1 MDAEKFGAFIQER
14 RKELGITQS
23 ELAQKIHVTD
33 KAVSRWERAVGFPD
47 IKLLEPLAQAL
58 EVSLTELL
66 QAKRI
71 ESPAEAE
78 ALECQTT
85 QILEDQ
91 RKLSWQR
98 RLVLAVGY
106 AAIAAAS
113 VVLVRVSH
121 NAALSYSL
129 QRAVY
134 AIAILGGSFCA
145 RALQFIVERLYLKSK
160 PWGIWHYPHTWITYA
175 VSIAGAWLSV
185 SCWTIGTPD
194 PIWNAVLFLCG
205 IALLIGAWIYF
216 ALQEE
221 KRQNEEE

>member
-23 ELAQKIHVTD
+23 ALAEKLHVTD
-33 KAVSRWERAVGFPD
+33 KAISRWERAVGFPD

-71 ESPAEAE
+71 QSPVEAE
-78 ALECQTT
+78 ELEHQTT
-85 QILEDQ
+85 QIMEEQ

-98 RLVLAVGY
+98 RLVLAAGY

-121 NAALSYSL
+121 NAALSYRL

-145 RALQFIVERLYLKSK
+145 RALQFIVGRLYLKSK
-160 PWGIWHYPHTWITYA
+160 PWGIWHYPYTWITYA
-175 VSIAGAWLSV
+175 VSITGAWLSIR
-185 SCWTIGTPD
+185 CWTIRTPD

-205 IALLIGAWIYF
+205 VALVIGAWIYF

-221 KRQNEEE
+221 KRKDEGA

>member
-23 ELAQKIHVTD
+23 ELAQILHVTD
-33 KAVSRWERAVGFPD
+33 KAISRWERAVGFPD

-71 ESPAEAE
+71 ESKVEQK
-78 ALECQTT
+78 ALESETS
-85 QILEDQ
+85 QIMEDQ
-91 RKLSWQR
+91 KKLSWQR

-106 AAIAAAS
+106 AVIAGAS

-121 NAALSYSL
+121 NAALPYGL

-134 AIAILGGSFCA
+134 FIAIIGGSFCA
-145 RALQFIVERLYLKSK
+145 RMLQFIVERLYLKSK
-160 PWGIWHYPHTWITYA
+160 PWGLWHYPYTWITY
-175 VSIAGAWLSV
+175 IATMLGSWLSV
-185 SCWTIGTPD
+185 RCWMIKTPD
-194 PIWNAVLFLCG
+194 PIWNMVLFVCG
-205 IALLIGAWIYF
+205 ITLLIGAWIYF
-216 ALQEE
+216 MLQDE
-221 KRQNEEE
+221 KRQNEED

>member
-23 ELAQKIHVTD
+23 ELAQRIHVTD
-33 KAVSRWERAVGFPD
+33 KAISRWERAVGFPD

-58 EVSLTELL
+58 EVTLTELL
-66 QAKRI
+66 QAKKI
-71 ESPAEAE
+71 ESTVEAE
-78 ALECQTT
+78 ALESQNA

-91 RKLSWQR
+91 KKLSWQR

-121 NAALSYSL
+121 NAALSYGL

-145 RALQFIVERLYLKSK
+145 RMLQFIVERLYLKSK
-160 PWGIWHYPHTWITYA
+160 PWGLWHYPYTWITYA
-175 VSIAGAWLSV
+175 LTLAGGWLSV
-185 SCWTIGTPD
+185 NCWTINTPD
-194 PIWNAVLFLCG
+194 PIWNAVLFMCAV
-205 IALLIGAWIYF
+205 ALVIGAWIYF
-216 ALQEE
+216 ALQDE
-221 KRQNEEE
+221 KRQNEEN

>member
-23 ELAQKIHVTD
+23 ELAQRIHVTD
-33 KAVSRWERAVGFPD
+33 KAISRWERAVGFPD

-66 QAKRI
+66 QAKII
-71 ESPAEAE
+71 ESAVEAE
-78 ALECQTT
+78 ALESQNA

-91 RKLSWQR
+91 KKLSWQR

-121 NAALSYSL
+121 NAALSFGL

-134 AIAILGGSFCA
+134 FIALIGGSFCA
-145 RALQFIVERLYLKSK
+145 RMLQFIVERLHLKSK
-160 PWGIWHYPHTWITYA
+160 PWGLWHYPYTWITYA
-175 VSIAGAWLSV
+175 VSMLGGWLSV
-185 SCWTIGTPD
+185 NCWMIKTPD
-194 PIWNAVLFLCG
+194 PVWNAVLFLCG
-205 IALLIGAWIYF
+205 VALVIGAWIYF
-216 ALQEE
+216 ALQDE
-221 KRQNEEE
+221 KRKNEEE